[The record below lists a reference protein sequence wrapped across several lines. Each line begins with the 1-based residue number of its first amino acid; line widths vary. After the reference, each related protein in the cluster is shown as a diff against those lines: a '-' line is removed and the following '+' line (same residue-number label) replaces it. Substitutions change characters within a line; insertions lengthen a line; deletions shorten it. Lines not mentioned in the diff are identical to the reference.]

1 MRNSLPWLLLL
12 ISVAVAP
19 VLRLIVWHWHEF
31 YPPGGDELEYLA
43 QALTLLREHR
53 YEELRLMRPP
63 LYGVFL
69 AGSIVLVDSF
79 IHRLRLVQALIS
91 AATVIPMWLLTAE
104 IARTLAPARSPSPA
118 GTRRGIA
125 SQTTQGIQKTQRENR
140 APAIAALLTALSYT
154 LADYATE
161 LLTETLFLA
170 GLTTLFWLLVRA
182 ASPAVRGGRSAAA
195 GGVVLGLLCLV
206 RSVALPLLPLGMLWL
221 LLARRGERSKEGRGR
236 WWLPPLLYATC
247 AIAVILPWTV
257 RNTITYGAVI
267 VIDTTGAE
275 NLWLDND
282 PAGREAVKAQL
293 YALGDDRAT
302 RQRIATQQGIQTFVD
317 NPLHVAEKAWGELLN
332 FFALEYA
339 DDMRSRPAIWVP
351 PGEVWARLV
360 LGDGL
365 FLLVLLCG
373 AAGLAPGSAIR
384 GPRRL
389 ADPRWLMGAWVLYT
403 LLTAM
408 VFHVE
413 LRYRLPLFPALVP
426 YAALFIEQGIRRIG
440 KSVSRRPMLPAP
452 PAPHPQTPEPYL
464 RHKNWIGPLLIPLL
478 IITLTLLH
486 APYPLLAWQLGAK
499 HIHLA
504 RAEHALVQGNAAA
517 VQRAAQA
524 ALNYDP
530 RSVLARSAMAR
541 SHIMTHDPA
550 RAETLL
556 REAIGLLPAHPHA
569 HLLLGDLL
577 RQRAGWGGNPDTL
590 AAARD
595 EFRYET
601 ASLQDMQAWCWQWHT
616 TPPTTT
622 LDIGGGLDLG
632 MIRGFHAHREHTHWR
647 WTRERAWIRLAR
659 PPGAASLVLRMASGR
674 PAGAVAP
681 PVTVAVDGQVVLRAH
696 LLAREWEEVI
706 IPLPDPNEGGAASY
720 ETDSPPT
727 SSTLVVEIRSDTF
740 TPRDYD
746 PASDDGRILGIM
758 VDDASVVSKR

>member
-1 MRNSLPWLLLL
+1 MRNSVPWLLLL
-12 ISVAVAP
+12 ISVAIALA
-19 VLRLIVWHWHEF
+19 LRLIVWHWHEF
-31 YPPGGDELEYLA
+31 YPPGGDEQEYLA
-43 QALTLLREHR
+43 QALMLLREHR

-69 AGSIVLVDSF
+69 AGCIVLVDSF

-91 AATVIPMWLLTAE
+91 AATVIPMWLLTKE
-104 IARTLAPARSPSPA
+104 IARTLAPARSLSPA
-118 GTRRGIA
+118 DTRQGVEP
-125 SQTTQGIQKTQRENR
+125 QTTQPTQPTQRENG

-154 LADYATE
+154 LADHATE

-170 GLTTLFWLLVRA
+170 GLTTLFWLLVRG
-182 ASPAVRGGRSAAA
+182 ASPAVRGGRSAAT

-206 RSVALPLLPLGMLWL
+206 RSVALPLLPLGTLWL
-221 LLARRGERSKEGRGR
+221 LLARRGGSKDGGGR
-236 WWLPPLLYATC
+236 WWLPALLYAAC

-302 RQRIATQQGIQTFVD
+302 RQHIATQRGIQTFVD
-317 NPLHVAEKAWGELLN
+317 NPLHVVEKAWGELLD

-373 AAGLAPGSAIR
+373 AVGLAPGSALR
-384 GPRRL
+384 CPRRL

-426 YAALFIEQGIRRIG
+426 YAALLIEQGIRRTG
-440 KSVSRRPMLPAP
+440 KSVSHGSTIPPPSAPRPP
-452 PAPHPQTPEPYL
+452 TPEPCL
-464 RHKNWIGPLLIPLL
+464 RHKSWIGPLLIPLL

-486 APYPLLAWQLGAK
+486 VPYPLLAWQLGAK
-499 HIHLA
+499 HMHLA
-504 RAEHALVQGNAAA
+504 RAEHALMQGNAAA
-517 VQRAAQA
+517 AQRAAQS

-530 RSVLARSAMAR
+530 RSVLARSALAR
-541 SHIMTHDPA
+541 SHILTHDPA

-556 REAIGLLPAHPHA
+556 REAIDLLPSHPHA

-577 RQRAGWGGNPDTL
+577 RQRAGWGGNTDTL
-590 AAARD
+590 AAAR
-595 EFRYET
+595 EQFRYET
-601 ASLQDMQAWCWQWHT
+601 ASLQDVQAWCWQWHT
-616 TPPTTT
+616 TPPPTT

-632 MIRGFHAHREHTHWR
+632 MIRGFHAHREQTHWR
-647 WTRERAWIRLAR
+647 WTRAQAWIRLSR

-674 PAGAVAP
+674 PEGAAAP
-681 PVTVAVDGQVVLRAH
+681 RVTVAVDGHVVLQGH

-706 IPLPDPNEGGAASY
+706 IPLPDRGGGGAVGRGANS
-720 ETDSPPT
+720 SHP

-740 TPRDYD
+740 PPRNYD

-758 VDDASVVSKR
+758 VDHASVVSKR